1 MLRLYFVSV
10 DYQFYMARFKLVL
23 IIDDNEMDNFVIQTM
38 VERVNL
44 AESVFTATNVFNALE
59 YVQSVKR
66 QARSGK
72 FQPEEIAIFLDIMM
86 PIMDG
91 DDFLKS
97 LEKIWPD
104 LLPRVYLLS
113 GLPVEEHELH
123 VKNKLVA
130 GNIEKPLTE
139 GRLREIFFP
148 NDENVNISQGKRG
161 K

>member
-1 MLRLYFVSV
+1 
-10 DYQFYMARFKLVL
+10 MARFKLVL

-44 AESVFTATNVFNALE
+44 AESVFSSANVFNALE
-59 YVQSVKR
+59 YVQSLKKK
-66 QARSGK
+66 ARSEGLE
-72 FQPEEIAIFLDIMM
+72 PEEVAIFLDIMM
-86 PIMDG
+86 PIMGG

-97 LEKIWPD
+97 LEKIWPE

-139 GRLREIFFP
+139 ARLREMFFP
-148 NDENVNISQGKRG
+148 DAEAKKVKQEKNGHKQDGKV
-161 K
+161 